1 MSLDS
6 PKPIK
11 KWPIG
16 VIVSRSFDN
25 PDLLVDILSP
35 HIDQIEHVHTNGSQ
49 PGAKLVEDFCR
60 DNKLV
65 YTVWPSTR
73 HAFYANG
80 RVIDNS
86 RFVYII
92 TDGHSKSA
100 KQAETECIAKPIK
113 FKVLH
118 YDPVTAWKQKVEWA
132 REIFTANPSLCD
144 NTVETPVE
152 ALKEALEAIRKVLK

>member
-1 MSLDS
+1 MSLDT
-6 PKPIK
+6 PKPTK

-60 DNKLV
+60 DNKLT

-92 TDGHSKSA
+92 TDGNSKSA
-100 KQAETECIAKPIK
+100 KQAETECAAKPIRC
-113 FKVLH
+113 KVLH

-132 REIFTANPSLCD
+132 REVLAGFEEPPEDNPA
-144 NTVETPVE
+144 EGGYR
-152 ALKEALEAIRKVLK
+152 EALEAIRKVLK

>member
-1 MSLDS
+1 MSLDT
-6 PKPIK
+6 PKPVK

-35 HIDQIEHVHTNGSQ
+35 HIEQIEHVHTNGSQ

-80 RVIDNS
+80 RVIENS
-86 RFVYII
+86 SFVYII

-100 KQAETECIAKPIK
+100 KQAEEECRAKPVK
-113 FKVLH
+113 YKVLH
-118 YDPVTAWKQKVEWA
+118 YDPATAWKQKVEWA
-132 REIFTANPSLCD
+132 REVLAGFEEPPADAPA
-144 NTVETPVE
+144 EGGYR
-152 ALKEALEAIRKVLK
+152 EALEAIRKVLK